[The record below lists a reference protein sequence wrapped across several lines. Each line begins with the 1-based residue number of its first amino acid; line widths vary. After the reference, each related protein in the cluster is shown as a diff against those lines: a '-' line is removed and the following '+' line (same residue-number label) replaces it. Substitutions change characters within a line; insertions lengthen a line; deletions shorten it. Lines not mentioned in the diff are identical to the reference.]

1 MPFTVT
7 VGRSTNTL
15 PKVGGASGCHRVPKR
30 RFTNQSE
37 EFTIPQRFRRNS
49 RDKFLKANGT
59 RVKKR
64 RNPEV
69 FGQRLS
75 LDRILE
81 TLDRNGLCRMI
92 ENIVTEH
99 PEISQEVANLSP
111 EVTPEAAL
119 SVLKTKL
126 DNIIRS
132 MPYKVPPSSDYSF
145 LRVKAHVVD
154 FFQALSDFTLSY
166 MLPVETDPT
175 KAIHFLLEILTDI
188 FCKLPSFQAIE
199 FKYYHKLTIDKFNSI
214 FMDTISQF
222 INERKQN
229 ILLIINENW
238 LEKFYKVNELNE
250 NQFMPTY
257 VFLKKEIELYK
268 NSGALI
274 IDGSRGDDSKEIF
287 GWNEFHQGEND
298 SGSKLQGLN
307 SLLNFSVD
315 NNPLNGSALGNVY
328 DSI

>member
-1 MPFTVT
+1 MPFTAT
-7 VGRSTNTL
+7 VGRNTSTL
-15 PKVGGASGCHRVPKR
+15 PKVGGGSGCRRVPKR
-30 RFTNQSE
+30 RFTNESE
-37 EFTIPQRFRRNS
+37 TFALPARLRRNS
-49 RDKFLKANGT
+49 RDKISKGYGI

-69 FGQRLS
+69 VGQRLS

-81 TLDRNGLCRMI
+81 TLDRNGLCQLI

-126 DNIIRS
+126 NSITS
-132 MPYKVPPSSDYSF
+132 NMPYKVPPSSDYSF

-154 FFQALSDFTLSY
+154 FFQALSDYTLSY
-166 MLPVETDPT
+166 MLPVETDSM

-188 FCKLPSFQAIE
+188 FCKLPPFQAIE
-199 FKYYHKLTIDKFNSI
+199 FKYYHQLTIDKFNSI
-214 FMDTISQF
+214 LMDTISQF

-229 ILLIINENW
+229 ILLIMNEDL
-238 LEKFYKVNELNE
+238 LEKFGKVNELNE
-250 NQFMPTY
+250 NQFMPAY
-257 VFLKKEIELYK
+257 MLLKKEIELYK
-268 NSGALI
+268 NSGSLI
-274 IDGSRGDDSKEIF
+274 LDGARTEDSKEIF
-287 GWNEFHQGEND
+287 GWNELHQGENEG
-298 SGSKLQGLN
+298 GSKLKGLN

-315 NNPLNGSALGNVY
+315 NSPLNGSALGNVY